1 MTESATPP
9 SKASTRLLICNCE
22 DTMQI
27 DANALAEKL
36 GYLADLTLHTQL
48 CRRQIAQFEAELDGG
63 APLLVACTQ
72 ESPFFQELADE
83 REHEDIKYV
92 NIRERSGWGEQGSKS
107 LPKIAALIADA
118 GYSSTPTGSMTIQ
131 SDGQCLVY
139 GAGQQTLDIAQ
150 QLADRLSVTVVFTDA
165 SDVIPPT
172 TVSVPLHIGRIKRL
186 TGTLGAFDVSI
197 DGFAPIIPSARQKMN
212 FEMPRD
218 GFSTTCDLVLDLSG
232 ATPLFSDT
240 VVRDGYF
247 RVDPSQP
254 AAVAKAVFEIS
265 DMVGEFEKPL
275 YVNYD
280 ADICAHGRS
289 TTVGCRNCLDN
300 CPTGAIS
307 PDGDNVKIDA
317 NICGG
322 CGNCSAV
329 CPTGAVSYSYPNRHD
344 IIRRLQILAATYRG
358 AGGANPSL
366 LIHDESHGAGIISMM
381 ARFGRGLPANVI
393 PFGLYSVFQTGHETM
408 TAALAAGFTRITILS
423 PPDKP
428 HDLPALESQVEL
440 TNTFLSKLGW
450 GEDRVVILNEH
461 DPDVVE
467 TKLYEA
473 AAAEPIATKTIATQ
487 GGKRDIARLA
497 LATLNEAAAEPQEI
511 IKLPAGS
518 PYGRLDIDAE
528 GCTLCLACVGSCPA
542 GALSDDQERPRLS
555 FNEAACVQC
564 GLCVATCPEKVIKL
578 DPRYNFTASVREP
591 ITIKEE
597 EPFECISCD
606 KPFGTKSTVERIV
619 VKLEG
624 NHAMFQN
631 KAQIDV
637 IKMCDD
643 CRVIAVSNAGGDPM
657 TMGERPKVRTTE
669 DYLMGNVDDDE
680 T

>member
-1 MTESATPP
+1 
-9 SKASTRLLICNCE
+9 
-22 DTMQI
+22 MQI

-36 GYLADLTLHTQL
+36 GYRADLPLHTQL
-48 CRRQIAQFEAELDGG
+48 CRRQIAQFEAELDSG

-72 ESPFFQELADE
+72 EAPLFQELADE
-83 REHEDIKYV
+83 REREDIKYV
-92 NIRERSGWGEQGSKS
+92 NIRERSGWGEQGSES
-107 LPKIAALIADA
+107 LPKMAALIADA
-118 GYSSTPTGSMTIQ
+118 GYTTTPTGLMTIK
-131 SDGQCLVY
+131 SEGQCLVY

-172 TVSVPLHIGRIKRL
+172 TVSVPLHIGRVKRL

-197 DGFAPIIPSARQKMN
+197 DGFAPVIPSARQQMN

-232 ATPLFSDT
+232 GAPMFSDT

-289 TTVGCRNCLDN
+289 TKIGCRNSLDN

-307 PDGDNVKIDA
+307 PDGDNVKIDP

-344 IIRRLQILAATYRG
+344 IIRRPQILAATYRG
-358 AGGANPSL
+358 AGGSNPSL

-408 TAALAAGFTRITILS
+408 TAALAAGFTRITVLA

-440 TNTFLSKLGW
+440 TNTFLSRLGW
-450 GEDRVVILNEH
+450 GEDRVIIFNEH

-467 TKLYEA
+467 SKLYEVA
-473 AAAEPIATKTIATQ
+473 SVEPITTKTIATQ

-497 LATLNEAAAEPQEI
+497 LATLNEAAAEPQDI
-511 IKLPAGS
+511 IKLPAGA

-528 GCTLCLACVGSCPA
+528 NCTLCLACVGSCPA

-578 DPRYNFTASVREP
+578 DPRYNFTASVLEP

-597 EPFECISCD
+597 EPFNCITCG

-619 VKLEG
+619 AKLEG

-657 TMGERPKVRTTE
+657 AMGERPKVRTTE

-680 T
+680 S

>member
-1 MTESATPP
+1 
-9 SKASTRLLICNCE
+9 
-22 DTMQI
+22 MQI

-497 LATLNEAAAEPQEI
+497 LATLNEAAAEPEEI

>member
-1 MTESATPP
+1 MTDSATPP

-36 GYLADLTLHTQL
+36 GYRADLPLHTQL
-48 CRRQIAQFEAELDGG
+48 CRRQIAQFEAELDSG

-72 ESPFFQELADE
+72 EAPLFQELADE
-83 REHEDIKYV
+83 REREDIKYV
-92 NIRERSGWGEQGSKS
+92 NIRERSGWGEQGSES
-107 LPKIAALIADA
+107 LPKMAALIADA
-118 GYSSTPTGSMTIQ
+118 GYTTTPTGLMTIK
-131 SDGQCLVY
+131 SEGQCLVY

-172 TVSVPLHIGRIKRL
+172 TVSVPLHIGRVKRL

-197 DGFAPIIPSARQKMN
+197 DGFAPVIPSARQQMN

-232 ATPLFSDT
+232 GAPMFSDT

-289 TTVGCRNCLDN
+289 TKVGCRNCLDN

-307 PDGDNVKIDA
+307 PDGDNVKIDP

-358 AGGANPSL
+358 AGGINPSL

-408 TAALAAGFTRITILS
+408 TAALAAGFTRITVLA

-440 TNTFLSKLGW
+440 TNTFLSRLGW
-450 GEDRVVILNEH
+450 GEDRVIIFNEH

-467 TKLYEA
+467 SKLYEVA
-473 AAAEPIATKTIATQ
+473 SVEPITTKTIATQ

-497 LATLNEAAAEPQEI
+497 LATLNEAAAEPQDI
-511 IKLPAGS
+511 IKLPAGA

-528 GCTLCLACVGSCPA
+528 NCTLCLACVGSCPA

-578 DPRYNFTASVREP
+578 DPRYNFTASVLEP

-597 EPFECISCD
+597 EPFNCITCG

-619 VKLEG
+619 AKLEG

-657 TMGERPKVRTTE
+657 AMGERPKVRTTE

-680 T
+680 S